1 VTPQGLRRRILIVA
15 DDDREG
21 QRLVRWLDLLGAELF
36 SEMPAGREEAEL
48 ILVQGEVPSL
58 PSRLR
63 QLPVA
68 RLLPRGVTTR
78 NERELPSDL
87 SPAELRER
95 IRRLLGEGGYDAICR
110 EAADFLETGRNEEA
124 LSSLSL
130 AVSTAPARPEAFHLI
145 GKLMEKDGS
154 PFEAQENY
162 ATALVLDPRYAPAR
176 EALVRLEKQKES

>member
-1 VTPQGLRRRILIVA
+1 VTSQDLRRRILVVA
-15 DDDREG
+15 DDEREG
-21 QRLVRWLDLLGAELF
+21 RRLVRWLDPLGAELF
-36 SEMPAGREEAEL
+36 SETPAGREETEL
-48 ILVQGEVPSL
+48 ILVQGEAPSL
-58 PSRLR
+58 PRRLR

-68 RLLPRGVTTR
+68 RLLPRGIATR

-110 EAADFLETGRNEEA
+110 EAANFLEAGRNEEA
-124 LSSLSL
+124 FSSLSL
-130 AVSTAPARPEAFHLI
+130 AVSTAPSRPEAFHLI

-162 ATALVLDPRYAPAR
+162 ATALVLDPRYTPAR
-176 EALVRLEKQKES
+176 EALVRLKKQKGS